1 MRKFKNIFV
10 LLTLLFILIIPES
23 YAEYT
28 DEQIK
33 EWYDH
38 EIRKIKSASILAD
51 YMYNRIKYYQKFD
64 TWYESFNAIEKNYET
79 LQNMDLGDIK

>member
-1 MRKFKNIFV
+1 MRKFKSIFV
-10 LLTLLFILIIPES
+10 LLTLLFILIIPKS

-38 EIRKIKSASILAD
+38 EIRKLESASILAD
-51 YMYNRIKYYQKFD
+51 YMYKRIKIYQKYD
-64 TWYESFNAIEKNYET
+64 WYER
-79 LQNMDLGDIK
+79 QNMIWDMYEALQEMDIK

>member
-10 LLTLLFILIIPES
+10 LLILLFILIIPKS

-38 EIRKIKSASILAD
+38 EIRKLKSASILAD
-51 YMYNRIKYYQKFD
+51 YMYKRIKYYQEFD
-64 TWYESFNAIEKNYET
+64 NWWDSQDAFWYNYQV
-79 LQNMDLGDIK
+79 LQEMDIK

>member
-1 MRKFKNIFV
+1 MRKFKSIFV

-38 EIRKIKSASILAD
+38 EIREIKSASILAD

-64 TWYESFNAIEKNYET
+64 TWYESYIILWDNYEAI
-79 LQNMDLGDIK
+79 QKRKC

>member
-1 MRKFKNIFV
+1 MRKFKSIFI
-10 LLTLLFILIIPES
+10 LLTLLFILIIPKS

-28 DEQIK
+28 DQQIK

-51 YMYNRIKYYQKFD
+51 YMYERIQFYQKYND
-64 TWYESFNAIEKNYET
+64 DWYEQYYMLWEMYEAI
-79 LQNMDLGDIK
+79 QNME